1 MSTLTVVR
9 HGQARPFDSNPDQL
23 SALGEEQARELGQY
37 WKRLGVTFDDVWS
50 GSLQRQRQTAELAAA
65 PISNQALRISD
76 DWNEYDAN
84 GILHN
89 FAPPYELEEGA
100 DRNRKFQKIFE
111 PAMLAWLAAAEH
123 PAVETWGAFRDRV
136 LRALGRLQQGAQ
148 GRNVVLFTSGGPIS
162 VLVQA
167 AIGGHERSF
176 LEINWRVKNCSIT
189 EFTFSRERVSLDSFN
204 ALPHLER
211 RELRTF
217 R

>member
-23 SALGEEQARELGQY
+23 SAVGEEQARALAEY
-37 WKRLGVTFDDVWS
+37 WKRTGIAFDEVWS
-50 GSLQRQRQTAELAAA
+50 GTLTRQRQTAELAVG
-65 PISNQALRISD
+65 PPQVSD

-84 GILHN
+84 GILHH
-89 FAPPYELEEGA
+89 FAPPYELEDSA

-111 PAMLAWLAAAEH
+111 PAMLAWLGAETH
-123 PAVETWGAFRDRV
+123 PTVETWGVFRARV
-136 LRALGRLQQGAQ
+136 LSGLRRLQDGPSN
-148 GRNVVLFTSGGPIS
+148 RNVALFTSGGPIS

-167 AIGGHERSF
+167 AIGAPERSF
-176 LEINWRVKNCSIT
+176 LEVNWRVKNCSLT
-189 EFTFSRERVSLDSFN
+189 EFTFSRDRLSLDSFN

-211 RELRTF
+211 VELRTF

>member
-23 SALGEEQARELGQY
+23 SPLGEEQARALAEY
-37 WKRLGVTFDDVWS
+37 WKRIGVAFDEVWS
-50 GSLQRQRQTAELAAA
+50 GSLNRHRQTAELAVGPAVVV
-65 PISNQALRISD
+65 SD

-84 GILHN
+84 GILHH
-89 FAPPYELEEGA
+89 FAPPYELEDGA

-111 PAMLAWLAAAEH
+111 PAMLAWLAAGEH
-123 PAVETWGAFRDRV
+123 PRVETWSVFRERV
-136 LRALGRLQQGAQ
+136 LRALRRIQDGPSN
-148 GRNVVLFTSGGPIS
+148 RNVVLFTSGGPIS

-167 AIGGHERSF
+167 AIGAPERSF
-176 LEINWRVKNCSIT
+176 LEVNWRVKNCSLT
-189 EFTFSRERVSLDSFN
+189 EFTFSRERLSLDSFN

-211 RELRTF
+211 AELRTF

>member
-23 SALGEEQARELGQY
+23 SALGEEQASLLGEY
-37 WKRLGVTFDDVWS
+37 WKRVGIAFDEVWS
-50 GSLQRQRQTAELAAA
+50 GSLQRQRQTALLAAGREA
-65 PISNQALRISD
+65 EISD

-84 GILHN
+84 GILHH

-111 PAMLAWLAAAEH
+111 PAMLAWLAAEAH
-123 PAVETWGAFRDRV
+123 PTVETWEVFRSRV
-136 LRALGRLQQGAQ
+136 LRGLRRLQEGPSN
-148 GRNVVLFTSGGPIS
+148 RSVVLFTSGGPIS

-167 AIGGHERSF
+167 AIGAHDRSF
-176 LEINWRVKNCSIT
+176 LEVNWRVRNCSIT
-189 EFTFSRERVSLDSFN
+189 EFTFSRERLSLDSFN

-211 RELRTF
+211 AELRTF

>member
-23 SALGEEQARELGQY
+23 SALGEEQARKLGEY
-37 WKRLGVTFDDVWS
+37 WRSFGITFDEIWS
-50 GSLQRQRQTAELAAA
+50 GSLQRQRQTAELATGLT
-65 PISNQALRISD
+65 PLIND

-89 FAPPYELEEGA
+89 YAPPYELDPGA
-100 DRNRKFQKIFE
+100 DRNRKFQKVFE
-111 PAMLAWLAAAEH
+111 PAMLAWLAAEAH
-123 PAVETWGAFRDRV
+123 PHVETWGAFRARV
-136 LRALGRLQQGAQ
+136 TRALAKLQEGPS

-167 AIGGHERSF
+167 AIAGHERSF
-176 LEINWRVKNCSIT
+176 VEVNWRVKNCSLT
-189 EFTFSRERVSLDSFN
+189 EFTFSRERISLDCFN
-204 ALPHLER
+204 GVSYLPPEF
-211 RELRTF
+211 RTF

>member
-23 SALGEEQARELGQY
+23 SELGEQQSRALADY
-37 WKRLGVTFDDVWS
+37 WKRTGVTFDEIWS
-50 GSLQRQRQTAELAAA
+50 GSLNRQRQTAELAAGS
-65 PISNQALRISD
+65 PQISD

-84 GILHN
+84 GILHH

-111 PAMLAWLAAAEH
+111 PAMLAWLAVEEH
-123 PAVETWGAFRDRV
+123 ATVETWGVFSKRV
-136 LRALGRLQQGAQ
+136 LRALRRLQDGPSN
-148 GRNVVLFTSGGPIS
+148 RNVVLFTSGGPIS

-167 AIGGHERSF
+167 AIGAQERSF
-176 LEINWRVKNCSIT
+176 LEVNWRVKNCSLT
-189 EFTFSRERVSLDSFN
+189 EFTFSRDRLSLDSFN
-204 ALPHLER
+204 AVPHLER
-211 RELRTF
+211 AEWRTF

>member
-23 SALGEEQARELGQY
+23 SALGEEQARTLAEY
-37 WKRLGVTFDDVWS
+37 WKRLGVTFDEVWS
-50 GSLQRQRQTAELAAA
+50 GSLQRQRQTAELALG
-65 PISNQALRISD
+65 PPQISG

-84 GILHN
+84 GILHH
-89 FAPPYELEEGA
+89 FAPPYELEPSA
-100 DRNRKFQKIFE
+100 DRNRKFQKVFE
-111 PAMLAWLAAAEH
+111 PAMLSWMAAEEH
-123 PAVETWGAFRDRV
+123 PAVETWSAFRDRV
-136 LRALGRLQQGAQ
+136 LRALRRLQEGPSN
-148 GRNVVLFTSGGPIS
+148 RNVVLFTSGGPVS

-189 EFTFSRERVSLDSFN
+189 EFTFSRDRISLDTFN
-204 ALPHLER
+204 ALPHLELPH
-211 RELRTF
+211 LRTF

>member
-23 SALGEEQARELGQY
+23 SALGEEQARLLGEY
-37 WKRLGVTFDDVWS
+37 WKRTGVAFDEVWS
-50 GSLQRQRQTAELAAA
+50 GSLQRQRQTADLAVG
-65 PISNQALRISD
+65 PPQISE

-84 GILHN
+84 GILHH
-89 FAPPYELEEGA
+89 FAPPYELEDGA

-111 PAMLAWLAAAEH
+111 PAMLSWLAAERH
-123 PAVETWGAFRDRV
+123 PTVETWDVFQLRV
-136 LRALGRLQQGAQ
+136 LRALRRLQEGPSN
-148 GRNVVLFTSGGPIS
+148 RNVALFTSGGPIS

-167 AIGGHERSF
+167 AIGAAERSF
-176 LEINWRVKNCSIT
+176 LEVNWRVKNCSIS
-189 EFTFSRERVSLDSFN
+189 EFTFSRDRLSLDSFN

-211 RELRTF
+211 AELRTF

>member
-1 MSTLTVVR
+1 MVR

-23 SALGEEQARELGQY
+23 SALGEEQARALGEY
-37 WKRLGVTFDDVWS
+37 WKRTGVAFDEVWS

-65 PISNQALRISD
+65 GALQVSD

-84 GILHN
+84 GILHH
-89 FAPPYELEEGA
+89 FAPPYSLEDVA

-111 PAMLAWLAAAEH
+111 PAMLAWLAAEEH
-123 PAVETWGAFRDRV
+123 AAVETWGVFRARV
-136 LRALGRLQQGAQ
+136 LRGLRRIQEGASN
-148 GRNVVLFTSGGPIS
+148 RSVVLFTSGGPIS

-167 AIGGHERSF
+167 AIRAEGRSF
-176 LEINWRVKNCSIT
+176 LEVNWRVRNCSIS
-189 EFTFSRERVSLDSFN
+189 EFTFSKDRLSIDSFN

-211 RELRTF
+211 AELRTF

>member
-23 SALGEEQARELGQY
+23 SALGEEQARMLGEY
-37 WKRLGVTFDDVWS
+37 WKRVGVAFDEVRS
-50 GSLQRQRQTAELAAA
+50 GSLRRQRQTAELAVG
-65 PISNQALRISD
+65 PPQISD

-89 FAPPYELEEGA
+89 FAPPYELEAGA
-100 DRNRKFQKIFE
+100 DRNRKFQKVFE

-123 PAVETWGAFRDRV
+123 PTVETWGVFRARV
-136 LRALGRLQQGAQ
+136 LRALRRLQDGPSN
-148 GRNVVLFTSGGPIS
+148 RNVVLFTSGGPIS

-167 AIGGHERSF
+167 AIRAAERSF
-176 LEINWRVKNCSIT
+176 LEVNWRVRNCSIT
-189 EFTFSRERVSLDSFN
+189 EFTFSRERLSLDSFN

-211 RELRTF
+211 AELRTF